1 MVRLAGVSVAVA
13 LCAALTL
20 RLSAGVPASTPAAVI
35 ATPAHAAASASAPR
49 LSPNDTIK
57 EFCTGCH
64 NQYDLKGE
72 LDLENFDVAKAADH
86 AATGGEDDPQAA
98 RRA

>member
-1 MVRLAGVSVAVA
+1 MSDGETGRSVGRGGVLCGPDVA
-13 LCAALTL
+13 LRGLRAA
-20 RLSAGVPASTPAAVI
+20 RAVGPASTPAALI
-35 ATPAHAAASASAPR
+35 ATPAHGVAAHLRAR

-72 LDLENFDVAKAADH
+72 LDLENFDVAKA
-86 AATGGEDDPQAA
+86 G
-98 RRA
+98 